1 MNVSPASAPIAHSHA
16 QYAHAVE
23 KQSASAAT
31 KPETSAKP
39 EEQQD
44 KRSVTV
50 DKRYSDEETKKIN
63 ELAARDREVR
73 AHEQAHAAV
82 GGVHAGA
89 PTYTFERG
97 PNGRNY
103 AVGGEVSIS
112 TSPVAGDAQATI
124 RKADQVKRAALA
136 PAQPSA
142 QDRAVAAQATQ
153 MKIEAQIELREQKAA
168 ELAEQLEQ
176 TDSEPDADEISQAN
190 RPTDN
195 SYKEAAVRNANA
207 EQLIRSEFVAQQR
220 VENGS
225 FQAVA

>member
-1 MNVSPASAPIAHSHA
+1 MNVSPASAPIAQTHA
-16 QYAHAVE
+16 HHTHAE
-23 KQSASAAT
+23 R
-31 KPETSAKP
+31 KPVASAKP
-39 EEQQD
+39 GEDNAQEAQRDKLAAD
-44 KRSVTV
+44 KRL
-50 DKRYSDEETKKIN
+50 SDEETKKVS

-82 GGVHAGA
+82 GGIHAGA
-89 PTYTFERG
+89 PTYTFEQG
-97 PNGRNY
+97 PNGKKY

-112 TSPVAGDAQATI
+112 TSPVAGDAEATI

-153 MKIEAQIELREQKAA
+153 MKIDAQIELREQKAA

-176 TDSEPDADEISQAN
+176 SEPESGAPERAESDRAQDNTQSKSPARQSIEEHLVTSEHSAHQNADQH
-190 RPTDN
+190 T
-195 SYKEAAVRNANA
+195 
-207 EQLIRSEFVAQQR
+207 
-220 VENGS
+220 

>member
-1 MNVSPASAPIAHSHA
+1 MNVSPVSASISQAHTHA
-16 QYAHAVE
+16 QQSPAARVPATAFNDGAHAKE
-23 KQSASAAT
+23 PQRDEQAN
-31 KPETSAKP
+31 AK
-39 EEQQD
+39 
-44 KRSVTV
+44 RL
-50 DKRYSDEETKKIN
+50 SDEETRIVN

-82 GGVHAGA
+82 GGIHAGA
-89 PTYTFERG
+89 PSYTFEQG
-97 PNGRNY
+97 PNGKKY
-103 AVGGEVSIS
+103 AVSGEVPIS
-112 TSPVAGDAQATI
+112 TSPVSGDAEATI

-176 TDSEPDADEISQAN
+176 NGAELKGAPTSAQSQATSTS
-190 RPTDN
+190 TDRA
-195 SYKEAAVRNANA
+195 SFSQSIS
-207 EQLIRSEFVAQQR
+207 EQMITPEFVAHHSTTD
-220 VENGS
+220 NS

>member
-1 MNVSPASAPIAHSHA
+1 MNISPALSPSSYSHSER
-16 QYAHAVE
+16 AHAEVKSHSSVIQE
-23 KQSASAAT
+23 PRSSDSEEPEHDKLSA
-31 KPETSAKP
+31 
-39 EEQQD
+39 D
-44 KRSVTV
+44 KRL
-50 DKRYSDEETKKIN
+50 SDEETKKIN

-89 PTYTFERG
+89 PTYTFETG
-97 PNGRNY
+97 PNGKKY

-112 TSPVAGDAQATI
+112 TSPVAGDAEATI

-153 MKIEAQIELREQKAA
+153 MKIDAQIELREQKAA
-168 ELAEQLEQ
+168 ELDEQL
-176 TDSEPDADEISQAN
+176 SQ
-190 RPTDN
+190 
-195 SYKEAAVRNANA
+195 SEAAAEDSAAPRPSASADKPADQPAAKQSIADQLITAEFAAQANA
-207 EQLIRSEFVAQQR
+207 EDT
-220 VENGS
+220 